1 MPHNRG
7 NSEEKEKVTVVERAS
22 ITGALSF
29 YIFCQAKFAT
39 PIVTCCFSKE
49 RGEKMFNKLFMTMSY
64 TTFCKWQLLAMASGA
79 LTVGSWWAMHELAKK
94 YASEDEEA
102 RH

>member
-1 MPHNRG
+1 
-7 NSEEKEKVTVVERAS
+7 
-22 ITGALSF
+22 
-29 YIFCQAKFAT
+29 
-39 PIVTCCFSKE
+39 
-49 RGEKMFNKLFMTMSY
+49 MFNKLFMTMSY

>member
-1 MPHNRG
+1 
-7 NSEEKEKVTVVERAS
+7 
-22 ITGALSF
+22 
-29 YIFCQAKFAT
+29 
-39 PIVTCCFSKE
+39 
-49 RGEKMFNKLFMTMSY
+49 MFNKMFMTMSY
-64 TTFCKWQLLAMASGA
+64 TTFCKWQLLAMLSGG

>member
-1 MPHNRG
+1 MHKVVRRG
-7 NSEEKEKVTVVERAS
+7 FGRNVRAS
-22 ITGALSF
+22 FALYFLSSKICNSYSDVLF
-29 YIFCQAKFAT
+29 I
-39 PIVTCCFSKE
+39 KE
-49 RGEKMFNKLFMTMSY
+49 RIGEIMFNKLFMTMSY
-64 TTFCKWQLLAMASGA
+64 TTFMKWQLLAMLSGG